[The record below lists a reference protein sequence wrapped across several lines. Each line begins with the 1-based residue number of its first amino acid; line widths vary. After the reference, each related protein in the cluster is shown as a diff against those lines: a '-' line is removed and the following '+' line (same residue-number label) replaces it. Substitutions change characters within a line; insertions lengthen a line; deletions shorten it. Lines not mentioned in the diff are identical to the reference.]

1 MSHSHSAK
9 ITRTR
14 TFKICYCK
22 KCDGRKLVD
31 PRTKEEHESKY
42 VRINFDINNYQ
53 EAGPSDT
60 GPSDTVPDTRPSADA
75 FDNNFDVEMEYEPL
89 PMITDPSSE
98 RNYCYLTKKLPVHK
112 SAKVKKGKIPDLV
125 LDNILSDNDSDDDD
139 YDDDNDSSE
148 NDDDSEDSENDD
160 NSENDDEE
168 EINFALTD
176 FDNDELKLPNID
188 SNYNYTWIIL
198 WILQYQ
204 QRYKLFNVAIDSLFK
219 FLRFFLLTID
229 ENKYSSF
236 PSSLYM
242 AKKTL
247 GISTK
252 IIQYAACNKCHKLYD
267 INELSRT
274 ENEEIP
280 TCSFINYPNHSM
292 ERFRQKCNNPLIKK
306 VDSNNGGQIF
316 CPFMTFPL
324 VNIKQQLTLFFGR
337 KDFEMSCQK

>member
-9 ITRTR
+9 IMRTR
-14 TFKICYCK
+14 TFKICYCR
-22 KCDGRKLVD
+22 KCDGRKLVN

-60 GPSDTVPDTRPSADA
+60 GPSDTVSDTRPSADA

-89 PMITDPSSE
+89 LMITDPSSE
-98 RNYCYLTKKLPVHK
+98 RNYCYLIKKLPVHK
-112 SAKVKKGKIPDLV
+112 SAKVKKRKISDLV

-139 YDDDNDSSE
+139 YDDDNDSFE

-204 QRYKLFNVAIDSLFK
+204 QRYKLSNVAIDSLFK
-219 FLRFFLLTID
+219 LLRFF
-229 ENKYSSF
+229 SF
-236 PSSLYM
+236 
-242 AKKTL
+242 
-247 GISTK
+247 
-252 IIQYAACNKCHKLYD
+252 ND
-267 INELSRT
+267 R
-274 ENEEIP
+274 
-280 TCSFINYPNHSM
+280 
-292 ERFRQKCNNPLIKK
+292 
-306 VDSNNGGQIF
+306 
-316 CPFMTFPL
+316 
-324 VNIKQQLTLFFGR
+324 
-337 KDFEMSCQK
+337 

>member
-1 MSHSHSAK
+1 MSHSRSAK

-22 KCDGRKLVD
+22 KCEGRKLVD
-31 PRTKEEHESKY
+31 LRMKEEHESKY

-60 GPSDTVPDTRPSADA
+60 VPDTRPSADA
-75 FDNNFDVEMEYEPL
+75 FDNNFDVEMEYKL
-89 PMITDPSSE
+89 LLMITDPSSE
-98 RNYCYLTKKLPVHK
+98 RNYCYLTKKLPVNK

-148 NDDDSEDSENDD
+148 NDDDSEDDDNSEDSENDD

-168 EINFALTD
+168 KINFASTD

-204 QRYKLFNVAIDSLFK
+204 QRYKLSNVAIDSLFK

-280 TCSFINYPNHSM
+280 TCSFINYSNHSI
-292 ERFRQKCNNPLIKK
+292 E
-306 VDSNNGGQIF
+306 
-316 CPFMTFPL
+316 
-324 VNIKQQLTLFFGR
+324 
-337 KDFEMSCQK
+337 